1 MLSAF
6 TYTSACLLSDME
18 LYNVI
23 NIYADKVIPI
33 FIRVAVML
41 AFIPFIGAQQTPVMI
56 RAGLALALTLML
68 LPIVKVDMDNPARAI
83 FEAFFVGAA
92 MGLTARIILGAIDMA
107 AQWISVEMGLT
118 VAAVFNPLF
127 QEQLGPVSLFYTML
141 SMTLFFLSDM
151 HYYFIE
157 GIVRSFDITSINY
170 NGVFSSV
177 IKLNAFFFPLAFKI
191 AAPVLAVQVLTNLA
205 MGFLTKAIPQANI
218 FFISMPLLIVL
229 GLVFIVLSMPV
240 SIAVIE
246 KAFMSMKD
254 TIMVITR

>member
-1 MLSAF
+1 
-6 TYTSACLLSDME
+6 ME

-23 NIYADKVIPI
+23 NIYAYKIIPI

-41 AFIPFIGAQQTPVMI
+41 SFIPFIGAQQTPVMV
-56 RAGLALALTLML
+56 RAGLALALTVML
-68 LPIVKVDMDNPARAI
+68 LPIVKIDIDNPERAI
-83 FEAFFVGAA
+83 FEAFFVGVA

-141 SMTLFFLSDM
+141 AMTLFFLFDVQF
-151 HYYFIE
+151 YFIE

-170 NGVFSSV
+170 NNVFSSV
-177 IKLNAFFFPLAFKI
+177 IKLNALFFPIAFKL
-191 AAPVLAVQVLTNLA
+191 AAPVLVVQVLTNLA
-205 MGFLTKAIPQANI
+205 MGFLSKAIPQANI

-229 GLVFIVLSMPV
+229 GLIFIVLSLPV
-240 SIAVIE
+240 SITVIE
-246 KAFMSMKD
+246 KAFMNMKD

>member
-1 MLSAF
+1 
-6 TYTSACLLSDME
+6 ME
-18 LYNVI
+18 LYNLI
-23 NIYADKVIPI
+23 NIYADKFIPI
-33 FIRVAVML
+33 FIRVAVL
-41 AFIPFIGAQQTPVMI
+41 LTFIPFIGAQQTPVMI

-68 LPIVKVDMDNPARAI
+68 LPVVKVDMNNPEKAI
-83 FEAFFVGAA
+83 FEAFFVGTA

-127 QEQLGPVSLFYTML
+127 QETLGPVSLFYTMF
-141 SMTLFFLSDM
+141 SMTLFFLFDV

-157 GIVRSFDITSINY
+157 GIVRSFDISGINY

-191 AAPVLAVQVLTNLA
+191 AAPVLVVQVLTNLA
-205 MGFLTKAIPQANI
+205 MGFLSKAIPQANI

-229 GLVFIVLSMPV
+229 GLVFIVLSLPV
-240 SIAVIE
+240 SIMVIE
-246 KAFMSMKD
+246 KAFVSMKD
-254 TIMVITR
+254 TITVITR

>member
-1 MLSAF
+1 
-6 TYTSACLLSDME
+6 ME
-18 LYNVI
+18 LYNLI
-23 NIYADKVIPI
+23 NIYADKFIPV
-33 FIRVAVML
+33 FIRVAVIL
-41 AFIPFIGAQQTPVMI
+41 SFIPFIGAQQTPVMI
-56 RAGLALALTLML
+56 RAGLALAFTLLL
-68 LPIVKVDMDNPARAI
+68 LPVVKVNTDNPARAI
-83 FEAFFVGAA
+83 FEAFFVGVA

-127 QEQLGPVSLFYTML
+127 QETLGPVSLLYTML
-141 SMTLFFLSDM
+141 SMTLFFLFDV

-191 AAPVLAVQVLTNLA
+191 AAPVLVVQVLTNLA
-205 MGFLTKAIPQANI
+205 MGFLSKTIPQANI
-218 FFISMPLLIVL
+218 FFVSMPLLIVL
-229 GLVFIVLSMPV
+229 GLVFMILSMPV
-240 SIAVIE
+240 SIAVIS
-246 KAFMSMKD
+246 KAFTSMKD